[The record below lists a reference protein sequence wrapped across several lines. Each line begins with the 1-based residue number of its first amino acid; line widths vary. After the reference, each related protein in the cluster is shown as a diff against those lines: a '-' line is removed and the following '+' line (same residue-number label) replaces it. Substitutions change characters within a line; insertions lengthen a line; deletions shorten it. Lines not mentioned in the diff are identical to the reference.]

1 MCSSGQMIYFMDD
14 NLRFICVLLHW
25 SSKIHIFL
33 AATKQLYDW
42 FSPSVCP
49 SVTLFSLC
57 SHRYIIM
64 KLSGVIIMDRSDVHA
79 KYQGQRS
86 KVKVTEVKTQLSR
99 FRTVTPAW
107 IHIWQWNHAHSLN
120 RSGALLFFKVICLS
134 NFKVTGGKKLPIL
147 TRIWHFWTVT
157 TAWVDRW
164 L

>member
-1 MCSSGQMIYFMDD
+1 MDD

-49 SVTLFSLC
+49 SVRHTFF
-57 SHRYIIM
+57 HYVPIVM
-64 KLSGVIIMDRSDVHA
+64 KLSDVITMVWSDVHA
-79 KYQGQRS
+79 KDQGQRS

-99 FRTVTPAW
+99 FRTVTSAL
-107 IHIWQWNHAHSLN
+107 IHIWQWNRAH
-120 RSGALLFFKVICLS
+120 LLFFNVICLS

-147 TRIWHFWTVT
+147 TRIWHFRTNYSLNWPMAMKFCKKLEV
-157 TAWVDRW
+157 R
-164 L
+164 